1 MDKKDLILVVD
12 DNSECRESL
21 LWTLELNGFQPFPA
35 ASGAEAVELAIEH
48 QPRLVLMDLSMP
60 DLDGFDAAQTIHA
73 HPRGRKIPL
82 VAVSSY
88 CSDCRYVIRAFESGF
103 LACLGKPWEQEDLL
117 RVVNRVLRGA
127 IKAQPSLQHF
137 GGHGC

>member
-21 LWTLELNGFQPFPA
+21 LWTLELHGFQPISA
-35 ASGAEAVELAIEH
+35 TGGTEAVELAIEY

-60 DLDGFDAAQTIHA
+60 DMDGFETAQTIHA

-82 VAVSSY
+82 VAVSSH
-88 CSDCRYVIRAFESGF
+88 CAECRYVIRAFESGF
-103 LACLGKPWEQEDLL
+103 LACLAKPWEQEDLL
-117 RVVNRVLRGA
+117 RVVDRVLRGA
-127 IKAQPSLQHF
+127 IRRQPFLQHS
-137 GGHGC
+137 